1 MIIMSYFP
9 SSRAKNLDTAILPL
23 MEVELLM
30 AFWEA
35 WVGKCGEIGAWAI
48 MTFVTE
54 DCRRRAPNPP
64 NIALINPYR

>member
-1 MIIMSYFP
+1 
-9 SSRAKNLDTAILPL
+9 

-54 DCRRRAPNPP
+54 DCRRRASNPP